1 MAGSNIPGLPLYQK
15 KVCTSIYNKYCI
27 TTLTTSSPSNKRSYL
42 HFRFSSVCAVPVPD
56 SVENVLKLER
66 PRTIKTHLSYDMLPK
81 QISQKGAKVHNIH
94 YIMFK
99 VMITLNKFT
108 FF

>member
-1 MAGSNIPGLPLYQK
+1 MCGFFDLNIFEIATYSFLLSLKRFDLHLRYSTISPFPTPTHGS
-15 KVCTSIYNKYCI
+15 
-27 TTLTTSSPSNKRSYL
+27 
-42 HFRFSSVCAVPVPD
+42 F
-56 SVENVLKLER
+56 ENVLKLER

-81 QISQKGAKVHNIH
+81 QISQKGAKVFI
-94 YIMFK
+94 IMFE